1 MTCPAS
7 LGSRS
12 LCSAFLFLLLGP
24 PGFSQ
29 SKQDARAALDVH
41 NALRQDVG
49 TPPLHWSARLAQDA
63 KGYARRLA
71 RGNCRLRHAAVPEGE
86 NLWASWGSPGHET
99 NLPFR
104 AASLSWGEE
113 IRDYRGQ
120 PIGRG
125 RFAAYGHYTQM
136 IWKDTR
142 EVGMAMATGRNGC
155 VVVVA
160 RYWPAGNVMGDLPTH

>member
-1 MTCPAS
+1 MTCTAPLAFP
-7 LGSRS
+7 S
-12 LCSAFLFLLLGP
+12 LCFTLLLLLF
-24 PGFSQ
+24 GFSTFGQ
-29 SKQDARAALDVH
+29 SQRDVQAALGVH
-41 NALRQDVG
+41 NALRQDVD
-49 TPPLHWSARLAQDA
+49 TPPLEWSPRLAQDA
-63 KGYARRLA
+63 KRYAQRLA
-71 RGNCRLRHAAVPEGE
+71 RGQCRLRHAAVPEGE

-99 NLPFR
+99 HMPFQ

-136 IWKDTR
+136 IWKDTQK
-142 EVGMAMATGRNGC
+142 VGMAMARGRNGC

-160 RYWPAGNVMGDLPTH
+160 RYWPAGNVLGDLPTQ